1 MLTSYKDYC
10 IFFKRN
16 LFDKNIISR
25 MWLWT
30 QNHSQKTSKI
40 LAIQYLTKPE
50 VMLSACVG
58 EKQMFPLYP
67 DVTKG
72 IP

>member
-1 MLTSYKDYC
+1 MA
-10 IFFKRN
+10 IAFFFKGN
-16 LFDKNIISR
+16 LCDQNIILR

-30 QNHSQKTSKI
+30 QTHGQKTSKI

-50 VMLSACVG
+50 VVLSACVG
-58 EKQMFPLYP
+58 EKQMFPVYL
-67 DVTKG
+67 DVTKC